1 MPVSLSNLKNEIRS
15 VYDKMVKLL
24 KELSMMKIRVW
35 LLAGLITLVYVAC
48 SKKEKNENLKL
59 WYNQPAKQ
67 WVEALPVGNGRLGA
81 MVYGDPCHEIIQL
94 NENTF
99 WAGSPNQNDNPES
112 KNALAEIR
120 DLVFEGK
127 YQEAQ
132 DLVNEKMISKLSHG
146 SAYQTLGN
154 LKLNFKGNDSIDK
167 YYRELDLDRAVVSN
181 HYISNGINYKTEVFA
196 SNPDQVIVVQ
206 ISADKKKSLNFSLT
220 MDRPS
225 NYCINTYEND
235 ELIMTG
241 ISSDFDGVKG
251 EVKFQ
256 AIVKVV
262 NSGGEISR
270 SDSTLNITGADVSTI
285 YISMAT
291 NFVNYQ
297 DISGDEKEKSSSY
310 LQASLEKSYNQIK
323 NKHINDYQK
332 YFKRVSLDL
341 GETDSINNPTDVR
354 LAEFAKGNDPQLI
367 ALYFQF
373 GRYLLISSSRP
384 GGQPANL
391 QGIWNDQLVPPW
403 DSKYTVNINTEMNY
417 WPSEITNL
425 SEMNEPLV
433 KMLQELAET
442 GKQTAQDMYGAR
454 GWVLHH
460 NTDIWRINGPVDGA
474 FWGMWPM
481 GGAWL
486 SQHLFEKFL
495 YNGDKEYLKVVYP
508 VLKEATQFYLDVLVE
523 EPNHHW
529 MVVCPSVSPENA
541 PYSDH
546 GAAISAGT
554 TMDNQ
559 LLFDLFT
566 KTIRSANILGLDEA
580 FVDEVKNALN
590 KLAPMQIGKWGQLQE
605 WMYDWDNPEDHH
617 RHVSHLYG
625 MFPSNQISPYSTP
638 ELFLA
643 VKTSLLARGDEST
656 GWSMGWKVNL
666 WARLLDGDHALK
678 LITDQLTPSILPN
691 GKQKGG
697 TYPNLFDA
705 HPPFQIDGNF
715 GCTSGIAEMLMQ
727 SHDGAI
733 HLLPALPS
741 AWENGE
747 IKGLKARGGFT
758 VDIQW
763 ENGIVKLA
771 TIYSKLGGNC
781 RIRIPNKV
789 RLNNGK
795 GLIEASVENT
805 NPYYEKNDIKK
816 PIISDSVQ
824 SCELKLSQSFVY
836 DISTNAGETYTLISE

>member
-1 MPVSLSNLKNEIRS
+1 MLN
-15 VYDKMVKLL
+15 
-24 KELSMMKIRVW
+24 IRVW
-35 LLAGLITLVYVAC
+35 LLTGLITLVYVAC
-48 SKKEKNENLKL
+48 TEKENNENLKL
-59 WYNQPAKQ
+59 WYDQPAKK

-99 WAGSPNQNDNPES
+99 WAGSPNRNNNQNS
-112 KNALAEIR
+112 KNALSEIQK
-120 DLVFEGK
+120 LVFEGK
-127 YQEAQ
+127 YSEAQ
-132 DLVNEKMISKLSHG
+132 DLVNKKMISKTSHG
-146 SAYQTLGN
+146 SAYQTIGN
-154 LKLNFKGNDSIDK
+154 LKLNFKGNEDYSD
-167 YYRELDLDRAVVSN
+167 YYRDLNLNDAIASYRYTSDGV
-181 HYISNGINYKTEVFA
+181 NYKTEVLA

-206 ISADKKKSLNFSLT
+206 ITSDKRNALNYSLS

-225 NYCINTYEND
+225 NYIIETNGND

-241 ISSDFDGVKG
+241 ISSDFEGVKG
-251 EVKFQ
+251 KVKFQ
-256 AIVKVV
+256 TIVKVV

-270 SDSTLNITGADVSTI
+270 TDSTLNITGAKVSTI

-291 NFVNYQ
+291 NFLNYQ
-297 DISGDEKEKSSSY
+297 DISGDEKEKSTTY
-310 LQASLEKSYNQIK
+310 LQGALERTYDQIK
-323 NKHINDYQK
+323 NDHIRDYQK

-341 GETDSINNPTDVR
+341 GETDSIKKTTDVR
-354 LAEFAKGNDPQLI
+354 LAEFAKGNDPQLV

-373 GRYLLISSSRP
+373 GRYLLISSSRR

-391 QGIWNDQLVPPW
+391 QGIWNDHLFPTW

-417 WPSEITNL
+417 WPSEVTNL

-433 KMLQELAET
+433 KMIQELAIT

-486 SQHLFEKFL
+486 SQHLFDKYL
-495 YNGDKEYLKVVYP
+495 YNGNKEYLKVIYP
-508 VLKEATQFYLDVLVE
+508 ILKEATRFFLDVLVE

-546 GAAISAGT
+546 EAAISAGT

-566 KTIRSANILGLDEA
+566 KTIEAAKILGLDKD
-580 FVDEVKNALN
+580 FVEEVEIVLK
-590 KLAPMQIGKWGQLQE
+590 KIAPMQIGKWGQLQE

-625 MFPSNQISPYSTP
+625 MFPSNQISAYSTP
-638 ELFLA
+638 ELFSA

-666 WARLLDGDHALK
+666 WARLLEGDHALK
-678 LITDQLTPSILPN
+678 LITEQLTPSIQPD

-727 SHDGAI
+727 SHDGVI

-741 AWENGE
+741 SWKNGE

-781 RIRIPNKV
+781 RIRVANKV
-789 RLNNGK
+789 RLGNGNE
-795 GLIEASVENT
+795 LLVASGKNT
-805 NPYYEKNDIKK
+805 NPYYEKYDIKE
-816 PIISDSVQ
+816 PIISDYIQ
-824 SCELKLSQSFVY
+824 SSELELSRTFVY
-836 DISTNAGETYTLISE
+836 DFPTNAGETYKLISE

>member
-1 MPVSLSNLKNEIRS
+1 MLVKKRIIKACNIINYALIILVFLSQMACNE
-15 VYDKMVKLL
+15 
-24 KELSMMKIRVW
+24 
-35 LLAGLITLVYVAC
+35 YVE
-48 SKKEKNENLKL
+48 SSGLKL
-59 WYNQPAKQ
+59 WYKEPAKQ

-99 WAGSPNQNDNPES
+99 WAGSPNRNDNKNS
-112 KNALAEIR
+112 KDALYEIQE
-120 DLVFEGK
+120 LVFEGK
-127 YQEAQ
+127 YSEAQ
-132 DLVNEKMISKLSHG
+132 DLVNEKMISKTSHG
-146 SAYQTLGN
+146 SAYQTIGN
-154 LKLNFKGNDSIDK
+154 LKLNFKGNEDYSD
-167 YYRELDLDRAVVSN
+167 YYRDLNLKDAITSYHFKSEGV
-181 HYISNGINYKTEVFA
+181 NYKTEVLA

-206 ISADKKKSLNFSLT
+206 ITSDKRNALNYSLT

-225 NYCINTYEND
+225 NYIIETNGND
-235 ELIMTG
+235 ELIMSG
-241 ISSDFDGVKG
+241 ISSDFEGVKG
-251 EVKFQ
+251 KVKFQ

-270 SDSTLNITGADVSTI
+270 SDSTLNITGADFSTI
-285 YISMAT
+285 YISIAT

-297 DISGDEKEKSSSY
+297 DISGDEKQLAASY
-310 LQASLEKSYNQIK
+310 LQKALKKSYPK
-323 NKHINDYQK
+323 LKKDHINDYQE
-332 YFKRVSLDL
+332 YFNRVSLNL
-341 GETDSINNPTDVR
+341 GETDSINNSTDVR
-354 LAEFAKGNDPQLI
+354 LAEFAKGYDPQLV

-373 GRYLLISSSRP
+373 GRYLLISSSRQ

-391 QGIWNDQLVPPW
+391 QGIWNDHLIPTW

-417 WPSEITNL
+417 WPSEVTNL

-433 KMLQELAET
+433 KMIQELAIT

-486 SQHLFEKFL
+486 SQHLFEKYL

-508 VLKEATQFYLDVLVE
+508 ILKEATRFFLDVLVE

-566 KTIRSANILGLDEA
+566 KTIRSASILGLDEA
-580 FVDEVKNALN
+580 FAGEVKNVLN

-605 WMYDWDNPEDHH
+605 WMYDWDDPNDHH

-625 MFPSNQISPYSTP
+625 MFPSNQISAYSTP
-638 ELFLA
+638 ELFSA

-666 WARLLDGDHALK
+666 WARLLEGDHALK
-678 LITDQLTPSILPN
+678 LITDQLTPSIQPD

-697 TYPNLFDA
+697 TYPNLLDA

-741 AWENGE
+741 TWKNGE
-747 IKGLKARGGFT
+747 IKGLKARGGFS

-781 RIRIPNKV
+781 RIRVPNKIW
-789 RLNNGK
+789 LGNGSE
-795 GLIEASVENT
+795 LIKASGENT
-805 NPYYEKNDIKK
+805 NPYYEKVDIKR
-816 PIISDSVQ
+816 PIISDLVQ
-824 SCELKLSQSFVY
+824 SSELELSQTFVY
-836 DISTNAGETYTLISE
+836 DIPTNAGETYILIGE